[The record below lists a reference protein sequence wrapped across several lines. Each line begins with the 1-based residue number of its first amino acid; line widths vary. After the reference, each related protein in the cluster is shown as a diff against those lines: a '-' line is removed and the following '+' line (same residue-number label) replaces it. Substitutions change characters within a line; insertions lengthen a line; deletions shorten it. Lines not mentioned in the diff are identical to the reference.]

1 MLLRHGYTCAWL
13 FFAVSE
19 ERSFSAAAARCRVA
33 QPSLSR
39 QIAGL
44 ERELGERLFIRSRD
58 GAALTEAGE
67 TLVPYARAALSAIE
81 HAHDAF
87 AERTGLLTGTLR
99 IGVVNGTANTR
110 IPACAAALH
119 RAHPGVRITMADGTS
134 RTLIQAVRTRELDL
148 AVAVSEV
155 TPLPEDL
162 DSITVMMDEVVAVAI
177 SGGFPQA
184 SGVSWPDLAGC
195 PIISYTHESAL
206 AELVDAARGDHRIDL
221 ICATNDPLL
230 HVAMARQGAG
240 IALTAASMLP
250 AAVNSAA
257 ADSASAASASAASAA
272 SVASSIPAAD
282 TSADDISSFSVSD
295 TAADVAA
302 SIGAIDGAN
311 MHNELGI
318 RHFNPPLTFRKRLIW
333 RRDAASGPSIRA
345 FLNQVSKSDA

>member
-1 MLLRHGYTCAWL
+1 MDIRVLGYFL
-13 FFAVSE
+13 AVDE
-19 ERSFSAAAARCRVA
+19 EQSFSAAAVRCRVA

-44 ERELGERLFIRSRD
+44 ERELGERLFVRGRD

-67 TLVPYARAALSAIE
+67 TLVPYARAALSAIAQ
-81 HAHDAF
+81 AHDAF

-119 RAHPGVRITMADGTS
+119 RAHPGVRITMVDGTS
-134 RTLIQAVRTRELDL
+134 RTLIEAVHARELDL

-155 TPLPEDL
+155 VPLPEEL
-162 DSITVMMDEVVAVAI
+162 DSTTVMMDEVVAVAI
-177 SGGFPQA
+177 SSGFPHA
-184 SGVSWPDLAGC
+184 SGVSWPDLAGR

-206 AELVDAARGDHRIDL
+206 AELIDAARADHQIDL
-221 ICATNDPLL
+221 MCATNDPLL

-250 AAVNSAA
+250 ATAP
-257 ADSASAASASAASAA
+257 AAS
-272 SVASSIPAAD
+272 D
-282 TSADDISSFSVSD
+282 KDDRPD
-295 TAADVAA
+295 GCRDPDELDV
-302 SIGAIDGAN
+302 
-311 MHNELGI
+311 
-318 RHFNPPLTFRKRLIW
+318 RHFNPPLTLRKRLIW
-333 RRDAASGPSIRA
+333 RRDAASSPAVRA

>member
-1 MLLRHGYTCAWL
+1 
-13 FFAVSE
+13 
-19 ERSFSAAAARCRVA
+19 
-33 QPSLSR
+33 
-39 QIAGL
+39 
-44 ERELGERLFIRSRD
+44 
-58 GAALTEAGE
+58 
-67 TLVPYARAALSAIE
+67 
-81 HAHDAF
+81 
-87 AERTGLLTGTLR
+87 
-99 IGVVNGTANTR
+99 
-110 IPACAAALH
+110 
-119 RAHPGVRITMADGTS
+119 
-134 RTLIQAVRTRELDL
+134 
-148 AVAVSEV
+148 VSEV

-162 DSITVMMDEVVAVAI
+162 DSTTVMMDEVVAVAI
-177 SGGFPQA
+177 SGGFP
-184 SGVSWPDLAGC
+184 SCVRGIMAGPRRAC

-206 AELVDAARGDHRIDL
+206 AELVDAARADHRIDL
-221 ICATNDPLL
+221 MCATNDPLL